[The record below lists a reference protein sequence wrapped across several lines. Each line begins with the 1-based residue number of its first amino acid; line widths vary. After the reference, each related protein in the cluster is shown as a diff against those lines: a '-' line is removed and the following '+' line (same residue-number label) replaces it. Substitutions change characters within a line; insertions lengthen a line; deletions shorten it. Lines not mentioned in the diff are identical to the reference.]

1 MTGHKMLLVTSHFA
15 LELHGT
21 AQNIPIEILGNGH
34 RAFFELRG
42 RLICFFYP
50 PKSIVPDWNNIGPTG

>member
-1 MTGHKMLLVTSHFA
+1 LAGHFMTDIFGKTPFSVKMTGHKMLLVTSHCL

-34 RAFFELRG
+34 RGVF
-42 RLICFFYP
+42 
-50 PKSIVPDWNNIGPTG
+50 